1 MKAHGFSRARGLKL
15 LQCLGFWP
23 TGLLLSLL
31 VILLGA
37 NEGSAA
43 GISFDPPISFFT
55 NVASRLLRSDIGLD
69 LTRIQIY
76 PTNQYSPAAHRALQV
91 AANLFDASTNRG
103 DYPYPPSVF
112 RPLFT
117 NDNGTVY
124 ICGYEEVTNA
134 SLAGIGSPAPIMR
147 DLSLSNDVVALQSHD
162 MVYGIPVVVGVK
174 KGWPNFNEF
183 AMQTTITTTRRL
195 QFLRDT
201 NSPNNPPPVVRTN
214 QMYLLGISNV
224 FGVEGWNSYASNFS
238 RPLQMI
244 AVVNQ
249 AGVVSN
255 ESGAIVIGPNNLP
268 VSNYFSVGAIT
279 NIAASTWQGFSG
291 SIGPDASFQVP
302 IFTNYWILP
311 NCEYQFRS
319 TSDPP
324 DPTQGRFVP
333 ISGAFESNSI
343 SMFPLPHWW
352 LALQTRVRFIFVDTS
367 VTPNRIVDYVNL
379 NSIEK
384 PIDMNGTNMI
394 GGACNAANG
403 SDGSEWC
410 TNRLSGGASVLV
422 PTYGIQNQIQVCMG
436 NITPQR
442 WNNYIIESPVGSDI
456 ARAIQFFDFQFGMG
470 ASDGT
475 FGFSNVFNAPFSPFR
490 NIIYYTSW
498 QANDPLVH
506 YTIGDLINGSL
517 TNRLDLDQPNSKSS
531 TITNLGR
538 MNLRYEPWGGGGN
551 VANSSSK
558 TKLDLSL
565 KDPSAVN
572 SDGWNFP
579 TNQGFDLSSLGQ
591 VHRGTPWQ
599 TIFLKS
605 RVADMVTW
613 TTWASPTSPLL
624 AQQTHPTNDWHLV
637 SWLVPLLNT
646 NDPRNLFSVNQPS
659 VAGWCSAL
667 DGISVLTNISNNQ
680 LSPAIMVSNSPQ
692 ATTIGTALDMVR
704 SGQPGHFFQGIGDI
718 LATPALSVTSPWFNP
733 AWTNAITEQAYESI
747 PSQLLPRLRP
757 DSVGSI
763 SRSANGAQIQF
774 TGFDDW
780 RYAVQVSSNFKDWS
794 SVSTN
799 SPVAGVFNVSSYAG
813 TGGNLQ
819 FYRTLLLP

>member
-1 MKAHGFSRARGLKL
+1 MKAYGVPTSRSSRTEKFQHWL
-15 LQCLGFWP
+15 LALI
-23 TGLLLSLL
+23 LL
-31 VILLGA
+31 VGF
-37 NEGSAA
+37 EAA
-43 GISFDPPISFFT
+43 ASSVGFDPPISFFT
-55 NVASRLLRSDIGLD
+55 NIAARILKSDIGLD
-69 LTRIQIY
+69 LNRIQIY
-76 PTNQYSPAAHRALQV
+76 PTNRYSPAVHRALQV

-103 DYPYPPSVF
+103 GYPYAPSVF

-117 NDNGTVY
+117 NDSGTVY

-134 SLAGIGSPAPIMR
+134 SLAGIGGPAPVMR
-147 DLSLSNDVVALQSHD
+147 DLSLSNDVAALQSHD
-162 MVYGIPVVVGVK
+162 MVYGIPVVVGAK

-183 AMQTTITTTRRL
+183 AMQTTITTMRRL

-201 NSPNNPPPVVRTN
+201 NSPINPPPVVHTN

-244 AVVNQ
+244 VVVNQ

-268 VSNYFSVGAIT
+268 VSNSFSVGLIT
-279 NIAASTWQGFSG
+279 NIAASTWPGFLGVASP
-291 SIGPDASFQVP
+291 SPSFQVP
-302 IFTNYWILP
+302 LFTNYWILP

-319 TSDPP
+319 AADPP

-333 ISGAFESNSI
+333 ISGVFESNSI

-352 LALQTRVRFIFVDTS
+352 LALQTRVRFILVDTS

-379 NSIEK
+379 NSVEK
-384 PIDMNGTNMI
+384 PIDINGTNMI

-410 TNRLSGGASVLV
+410 TNRLSGATSVLV

-436 NITPQR
+436 NITPQS
-442 WNNYIIESPVGSDI
+442 WKNYIIESPVGSDV

-551 VANSSSK
+551 PANSLAK
-558 TKLDLSL
+558 TKFDLSL

-579 TNQGFDLSSLGQ
+579 TNQDLDLSSLGQ

-605 RVADMVTW
+605 RVADMATW
-613 TTWASPTSPLL
+613 TTWASPTYPLQ

-646 NDPRNLFSVNQPS
+646 NEPGNLLPVNEPS
-659 VAGWCSAL
+659 VPAWIAAL
-667 DGISVLTNISNNQ
+667 DGITVLTNSQFQ
-680 LSPAIMVSNSPQ
+680 LGATVMLSTSPQ
-692 ATTIGTALDMVR
+692 ATTIGTALDAAR
-704 SGQPGHFFQGIGDI
+704 SSRPGHYFQGVGDI
-718 LATPALSVTSPWFNP
+718 LTISALSVSSPWLNL
-733 AWTNAITEQAYESI
+733 AWTNTITDQAYESI

-757 DSVGSI
+757 DSVGAI
-763 SRSANGAQIQF
+763 VVGPGGTQLQF

-780 RYAVQVSSNFKDWS
+780 RYAVQVSPNLRDWTS
-794 SVSTN
+794 ISTN
-799 SPVAGVFNVSSYAG
+799 SPFAGIFSITNAPVPGA
-813 TGGNLQ
+813 NLR
-819 FYRTLLLP
+819 FYRTLFVP